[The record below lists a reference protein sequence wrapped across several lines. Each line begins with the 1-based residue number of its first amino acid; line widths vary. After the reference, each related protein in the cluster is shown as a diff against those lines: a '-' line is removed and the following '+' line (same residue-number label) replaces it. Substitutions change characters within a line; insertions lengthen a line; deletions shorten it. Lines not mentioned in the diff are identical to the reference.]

1 MPTYSFCIG
10 PSLRKMPALIHY
22 ERDTMTASAG
32 HRQARFSRR
41 QRQARRLRTCA
52 LLALC
57 ALPVAAALAAPS
69 VFPTGVTRYDP
80 GKAWN
85 GYVLFSGQ
93 DKKTHLIDM
102 NGNEVHAW
110 AQEGFPPVLVAP
122 DKAGGARG
130 HVLLQL
136 AQLPGAHA
144 AGNGLGNAAIGEL
157 DWDGNVVWR
166 WGAAAQTAYGG
177 ADTTTAAVPGG
188 AAHQHHDWER
198 LANGNTL
205 VLANLVHAVPGFKAQ
220 QVLDDVLYEVDPQGK
235 IVWRWT
241 ASDHLDELG
250 FSKTAL
256 AQLRASAPREGAKAV
271 DFLHTNSARALG
283 PNKWFDG
290 GDARFAPENV
300 IISSRQANIVAIVDK
315 KSGKVVWRLGP
326 DFAPA
331 GTTLP
336 RAVDQLIGQHDPH
349 LIAPGLPGAGNL
361 IVFDNQGEAGYPV
374 VSPGIFPHSR
384 VLEIDPVKK
393 QIVWEYTAVDSRQ
406 TQWSFYSAFISSAR
420 RLPNGNTLIDEGMN
434 GRVFQVTPQ
443 GDIVW
448 EYVSPFYGDSAVGGS
463 GRTVRTNW
471 VYRAQPVPYEWTPP
485 GTPRSERPL
494 AAPPAVASTR

>member
-1 MPTYSFCIG
+1 
-10 PSLRKMPALIHY
+10 MPALIHY
-22 ERDTMTASAG
+22 ERDTMTASTG
-32 HRQARFSRR
+32 RRQARLLHR
-41 QRQARRLRTCA
+41 QQHAYRVRTAA

-57 ALPVAAALAAPS
+57 MLPVAATFAAPS

-80 GKAWN
+80 NKAWN

-93 DKKTHLIDM
+93 DRKTHLIDM
-102 NGNEVHAW
+102 NGNEVHQW
-110 AQEGFPPVLVAP
+110 AQEGFPPVLLAP
-122 DKAGGARG
+122 GQTGGARG

-166 WGAAAQTAYGG
+166 WGAAAQQAYGG
-177 ADTTTAAVPGG
+177 ADTATSAAPGG
-188 AAHQHHDWER
+188 SAKQHHDWER

-205 VLANLVHAVPGFKAQ
+205 VLANLVHSVKGFKAP

-241 ASDHLDELG
+241 ASDHLEEFG
-250 FSKTAL
+250 FSKAAL
-256 AQLRASAPREGAKAV
+256 DQLRNAAPREGAKAV
-271 DFLHTNSARALG
+271 DYLHTNSARALG
-283 PNKWFDG
+283 PNKWFDR
-290 GDARFAPENV
+290 GDARFAPDNV
-300 IISSRQANIVAIVDK
+300 IISSRQANIVAIVDR

-331 GTTLP
+331 ATGLP
-336 RAVDQLIGQHDPH
+336 RPVDQLIGQHDPH

-361 IVFDNQGEAGYPV
+361 IVFDNQGEAGYPI

-393 QIVWEYTAVDSRQ
+393 EIVWEYTAVDSRQ

-420 RLPNGNTLIDEGMN
+420 RLPNGNTLVDEGMN

-443 GDIVW
+443 GEIVW

-463 GRTVRTNW
+463 GRQVRTNW
-471 VYRAQPVPYEWTPP
+471 VYRAQPVPYDWAPA

-494 AAPPAVASTR
+494 DPAPAVASIH